1 MSVKKGKLHMI
12 AKKAAVAMYNSI
24 FNLTKTSDNLI
35 VFDCSDST
43 NYTGS
48 PKAIYE
54 YMVRIGLDMKYD
66 IVWLFRA
73 GKRPDYIP
81 GRHRVVTVGGPEYM
95 YVMSTAKVWVFDARN
110 PQFLRKR
117 DDQYYIQTW
126 HGTPLKKLAL
136 DLDNPIAVPSGK
148 DLETYKK
155 DFYENT
161 RIWDYLVA
169 QNDFSANIFRSCFA
183 FDKEMLMTGYPRNDI
198 LFERNN
204 PDAILHIK
212 EKLHIPT
219 DKKILLYA
227 PTYRDDEYDSK
238 GNQTF
243 TPKLDFKKLREAV
256 GEDTVVLVKY
266 HYFIANHIDWS
277 GYEGFVYPFEGN
289 ADINELYLIADRMIT
304 DYSSV
309 MFDYSLLHRPMYYY
323 CYDLDA
329 YRDAMRGFYFDFLEE
344 APGPISLT
352 TEDLIRDLQMP
363 EEEFK
368 KQYGE
373 KEKAFYKKFHGYDD
387 GHASEK
393 IVNLI
398 KELMNK

>member
-1 MSVKKGKLHMI
+1 MGVKKGKLHQI
-12 AKKAAVAMYNSI
+12 AKSAAVGIYNGI
-24 FNLTKTSDNLI
+24 FNMTKTDDNTI
-35 VFDCSDST
+35 VFDCSDGT

-54 YMVRIGLDMKYD
+54 CMVRYGLDLKYNC
-66 IVWLFRA
+66 VWLFRA

-81 GRHRVVTVGGPEYM
+81 GRHKVITVGGIPYM
-95 YVMSTAKVWVFDARN
+95 YIMSKAKVWVFDARN
-110 PQFLRKR
+110 PQFLKKR
-117 DDQYYIQTW
+117 DDQHYIQTW

-155 DFYENT
+155 DFYDNT
-161 RIWDYLVA
+161 RIWDYLIA
-169 QNDFSANIFRSCFA
+169 QNDFSAEIFRSCFA
-183 FDKEMLMTGYPRNDI
+183 FDKEMLMIGYPRNDI
-198 LFERNN
+198 LFEKNN
-204 PDAILHIK
+204 PEAIRKIK
-212 EKLHIPT
+212 EKLHVPL

-227 PTYRDDEYDSK
+227 PTYRDAEYDKK

-243 TPKLDFKKLREAV
+243 TPRLDFNMLREAV
-256 GEDTVVLVKY
+256 GKDTVVLVKY

-277 GYEGFVYPFEGN
+277 GFEGFVYPFEGD

-309 MFDYSLLHRPMYYY
+309 MFDYSLLHKPMYFY

-344 APGPISLT
+344 APGPISET
-352 TEDLIRDLQMP
+352 SEDLIRDLLMP
-363 EEEFK
+363 EEEFNARFSE
-368 KQYGE
+368 KQQ
-373 KEKAFYKKFHGYDD
+373 AFYKKFHGYDD

-393 IVNLI
+393 VVELI
-398 KELMNK
+398 RRLMSE